1 MNHETVETVLLV
13 ISFLSLAVFLS
24 IALKKIRIPYT
35 IGLVIVGIL
44 LGWISQSIPI
54 IQNIN
59 LTPEII
65 LYIILPTLIYDAAI
79 NIDARVLKRNIG
91 PILLLAILG
100 VLLSTAVISGLLSFT
115 SISIGGALLFG
126 ALISATDPVA
136 VIALF
141 EEIGAPRRL
150 VTLIDGESIFNDATA
165 IVLFNI
171 ILAAVMQGT
180 VFSGTMLAKGVVQ
193 FCVVLLGGLAVGTLI
208 GLVGAVVMRA
218 QKNNLIVQVTVSLI
232 MAYVSFIVADHFL
245 GVSGVMSTFAAGI
258 TSKIL
263 TDAVVNT
270 ENYHH
275 VESFWTYFSFV
286 ANSFVFLVLGL
297 TEAHTFTDG
306 SILQNMIVPMLWV
319 VPIVTVARI
328 LVVYTLIPLYNKMFA
343 DKKISWAFQH
353 ILFVGG
359 LRGAVPVALVL
370 AIPPSFS
377 GREYIIHLTFGFIL
391 FTLVVQ
397 GTSMKSLM
405 NRLGITP
412 DKSFFDSHKGIVSSY
427 DFPTESLV
435 ELITSRLIDGF
446 EEERFL
452 ITAEHTHNRQS
463 FFIRKG
469 QKGIQIDAEGLTLK
483 ITAEPGL
490 VNYTHQM
497 LSETLIELNHSVSK
511 LQKIVNPDE
520 LQKIIKPSHLS
531 QTPQEF
537 NLVGFIKEN
546 SITLHLKSESKNDLI
561 EELLEIAV
569 ENGSVHN
576 QEAAFKALLER
587 EESMTTGIGGGLAI
601 PHAKCDFVDKITL
614 VVGLKKNGIDF
625 DSIDKK
631 PAKLFFLILSP
642 RQEVGPHMQLLAALS
657 RQVAAPGVM
666 DQIIASTT
674 KKEVIKLLTMR
685 S

>member
-1 MNHETVETVLLV
+1 MNQETVQTVLLV

-24 IALKKIRIPYT
+24 IVLKKIKIPYT
-35 IGLVIVGIL
+35 IGLVIVGIG
-44 LGWISQSIPI
+44 LGLISQSIPVIKNI
-54 IQNIN
+54 I

-79 NIDARVLKRNIG
+79 NIDARVLKRNLV
-91 PILLLAILG
+91 PILLLAVFG
-100 VLLSTAVISGLLSFT
+100 VLISTAVISGLLNFT
-115 SISIGGALLFG
+115 TMTIGSTLLFG

-141 EEIGAPRRL
+141 EEVGAPRRL
-150 VTLIDGESIFNDATA
+150 ITLIDGESIFNDATA

-171 ILAAVMQGT
+171 ILAAVLQGS
-180 VFSGTMLAKGVVQ
+180 VFSGQMLFVGIWK
-193 FCVVLLGGLAVGTLI
+193 FCLVLLGGLVVGTLI
-208 GLVGAVVMRA
+208 GLIGAAIMRS

-245 GVSGVMSTFAAGI
+245 GVSGVMSTLAAGI

-275 VESFWTYFSFV
+275 IESFWKYFSFV

-297 TEAHTFTDG
+297 TEAHTFTGG
-306 SILQNMIVPMLWV
+306 SVLQTTIIPMLWV
-319 VPIVTVARI
+319 VPIVSLARI
-328 LVVYTLIPLYNKMFA
+328 IVIYTLIPIYNKFFA
-343 DKKISWAFQH
+343 NKKISLAFQH

-359 LRGAVPVALVL
+359 LRGAVPVALVF
-370 AIPPSFS
+370 AIPESFA
-377 GREYIIHLTFGFIL
+377 GRENIIHITFGFIL
-391 FTLVVQ
+391 FTLIVQ
-397 GTSMKSLM
+397 GTSMKALM
-405 NRLGITP
+405 NKLGITP
-412 DKSFFDSHKGIVSSY
+412 DKSFFDSHKGITSNY

-435 ELITSRLIDGF
+435 ELITARLIDGF

-452 ITAEHTHNRQS
+452 ITAEHSHNRQS
-463 FFIRKG
+463 YFIRKG
-469 QKGIQIDAEGLTLK
+469 QKGIQIDAEDLTLK

-490 VNYTHQM
+490 VNYAQQM

-511 LQKIVNPDE
+511 LQKMVKPDE
-520 LQKIIKPSHLS
+520 LQKIIKPSDIC

-537 NLVGFIKEN
+537 NLNGFIN
-546 SITLHLKSESKNDLI
+546 AQSITLQLNSVLKNDI
-561 EELLEIAV
+561 IKELLQIAV
-569 ENGSVHN
+569 KNGKVHN
-576 QEAAFKALLER
+576 EQAAFDALLER

-601 PHAKCDFVDKITL
+601 PHAKCDHVDKITL
-614 VVGLKKNGIDF
+614 VIGLKKEGVDF

-631 PAKLFFLILSP
+631 PVKLFFLILSP
-642 RQEVGPHMQLLAALS
+642 KQEVGPHMQLLAALS
-657 RQVAAPGVM
+657 RQVSTPGIM
-666 DQIIASTT
+666 DKIVASTT
-674 KKEVIKLLTMR
+674 KEEVIKLLTLR